1 MNVPSTPLDCFDV
14 HERPTL
20 PAPIPRIDRMSESF
34 FVAGQVQSEEAWAL
48 RLRQSI
54 LRLLVLA
61 ICAACSVL
69 VFTALALALT

>member
-1 MNVPSTPLDCFDV
+1 
-14 HERPTL
+14 
-20 PAPIPRIDRMSESF
+20 MSESF